1 MLPCNKSKSSA
12 CNLLSVN
19 KLPPQCFVLLPE
31 SHKLLL
37 WLLVFFARTLFKK
50 RTYKMPRQLVYWC
63 IISCVFWLVG
73 GSTWVTAAVTLWET
87 LNLPLLDSVVS
98 QRDSGPPNKD
108 FTTFFSLMIVS
119 FHLNR
124 PNSNSV
130 NGCLGKMWDLQEC
143 GEIFT
148 PHNYHLTE

>member
-1 MLPCNKSKSSA
+1 MFCPFARVPQTFVVAVGVFCQDIIQKAHLQNATSAGVLVHHFMCILISWWVDVGNSSSDIMRNSKSA
-12 CNLLSVN
+12 VVRLCCLTEGL
-19 KLPPQCFVLLPE
+19 
-31 SHKLLL
+31 
-37 WLLVFFARTLFKK
+37 RT
-50 RTYKMPRQLVYWC
+50 TQ
-63 IISCVFWLVG
+63 
-73 GSTWVTAAVTLWET
+73 
-87 LNLPLLDSVVS
+87 
-98 QRDSGPPNKD
+98 QR
-108 FTTFFSLMIVS
+108 FYHIFSLMIVS